1 MENDKE
7 VSPVLLDYKQSAQL
21 CGIKKTL
28 WYNLNSCGRIPK
40 PIRLGK
46 RTLWARSELLEWI
59 AASCPSREKWEK
71 IKENRKK

>member
-1 MENDKE
+1 MENNND

-21 CGIKKTL
+21 CGIKKSL
-28 WYNLNSCGRIPK
+28 WYNLNSGGRIPK

-46 RTLWARSELLEWI
+46 RALWARDELIEWI
-59 AASCPSREKWEK
+59 GAGCPSREKWEK